1 MRVIVVSD
9 SHGATGRLS
18 TILTVAE
25 QAGPIDAIIHLGDGY
40 YDLRDL
46 EVALPPV
53 YQVAGNCDL
62 FRSDTLDFVTLS
74 NAKLLLTHGHYQHV
88 REGTDDLLSLALE
101 EKCAAALSDRRKD
114 RFSMVESLAGT
125 GRWFVSSQ
133 SFDAE
138 INGEAFPK
146 RLTEVLYSYLATA
159 PCRLLLV
166 QLEDLLGQKEQ
177 MNMPGTSDE
186 YPNWR
191 HKLPMTVTE
200 MRDSEEMKHL
210 CSIIRENRR

>member
-101 EKCAAALSDRRKD
+101 EKCAAALYGHTHYQKMEWRSGILILNPGAVNDGKYAVLNINRLGALD
-114 RFSMVESLAGT
+114 PELHSL
-125 GRWFVSSQ
+125 
-133 SFDAE
+133 
-138 INGEAFPK
+138 
-146 RLTEVLYSYLATA
+146 
-159 PCRLLLV
+159 
-166 QLEDLLGQKEQ
+166 
-177 MNMPGTSDE
+177 
-186 YPNWR
+186 
-191 HKLPMTVTE
+191 
-200 MRDSEEMKHL
+200 
-210 CSIIRENRR
+210 

>member
-46 EVALPPV
+46 EVDLPPV

-74 NAKLLLTHGHYQHV
+74 NARILLTHGHYQHV
-88 REGTDDLLSLALE
+88 REGTDDLLSLALMVQYIPTTVFV
-101 EKCAAALSDRRKD
+101 EKKLLIPLISEVIIPSK
-114 RFSMVESLAGT
+114 SMFATVI
-125 GRWFVSSQ
+125 SSWQ
-133 SFDAE
+133 
-138 INGEAFPK
+138 
-146 RLTEVLYSYLATA
+146 
-159 PCRLLLV
+159 LLMACICL
-166 QLEDLLGQKEQ
+166 
-177 MNMPGTSDE
+177 
-186 YPNWR
+186 
-191 HKLPMTVTE
+191 
-200 MRDSEEMKHL
+200 
-210 CSIIRENRR
+210 

>member
-18 TILTVAE
+18 TVLIVAE

-88 REGTDDLLSLALE
+88 REGTDDLLEMAIE
-101 EKCAAALSDRRKD
+101 EKCNAALYGHTHYQKMEWRSGILILNPGAVNDGKYAVLNINRLGALD
-114 RFSMVESLAGT
+114 PELHSL
-125 GRWFVSSQ
+125 
-133 SFDAE
+133 
-138 INGEAFPK
+138 
-146 RLTEVLYSYLATA
+146 
-159 PCRLLLV
+159 
-166 QLEDLLGQKEQ
+166 
-177 MNMPGTSDE
+177 
-186 YPNWR
+186 
-191 HKLPMTVTE
+191 
-200 MRDSEEMKHL
+200 
-210 CSIIRENRR
+210 

>member
-46 EVALPPV
+46 EVDLPPV

-74 NAKLLLTHGHYQHV
+74 NARILLTHGHYQHV
-88 REGTDDLLSLALE
+88 REGADDLLSLAME
-101 EKCAAALSDRRKD
+101 EKCAAALYGHTHYQKMEWRSGILILNPGAANDGKYAVLNINRLGALD
-114 RFSMVESLAGT
+114 PELHSL
-125 GRWFVSSQ
+125 
-133 SFDAE
+133 
-138 INGEAFPK
+138 
-146 RLTEVLYSYLATA
+146 
-159 PCRLLLV
+159 
-166 QLEDLLGQKEQ
+166 
-177 MNMPGTSDE
+177 
-186 YPNWR
+186 
-191 HKLPMTVTE
+191 
-200 MRDSEEMKHL
+200 
-210 CSIIRENRR
+210 

>member
-1 MRVIVVSD
+1 MRVIVLSD

-46 EVALPPV
+46 EVDLPPV

-74 NAKLLLTHGHYQHV
+74 NARILLTHGHYQHV

-101 EKCAAALSDRRKD
+101 EKCAAALYGHTHYQKMEWRNGVLILNPGAVNDGKYAVLNINRLGALD
-114 RFSMVESLAGT
+114 PELHSL
-125 GRWFVSSQ
+125 
-133 SFDAE
+133 
-138 INGEAFPK
+138 
-146 RLTEVLYSYLATA
+146 
-159 PCRLLLV
+159 
-166 QLEDLLGQKEQ
+166 
-177 MNMPGTSDE
+177 
-186 YPNWR
+186 
-191 HKLPMTVTE
+191 
-200 MRDSEEMKHL
+200 
-210 CSIIRENRR
+210 

>member
-46 EVALPPV
+46 EVALPPM
-53 YQVAGNCDL
+53 YQVAGNCEL

-74 NAKLLLTHGHYQHV
+74 NARILLTHGHYQHV

-101 EKCAAALSDRRKD
+101 EKCAAALYGHTHYPKMEWRNGILILNPGAANDGKYAVLNINRLGAID
-114 RFSMVESLAGT
+114 PELHSL
-125 GRWFVSSQ
+125 
-133 SFDAE
+133 
-138 INGEAFPK
+138 
-146 RLTEVLYSYLATA
+146 
-159 PCRLLLV
+159 
-166 QLEDLLGQKEQ
+166 
-177 MNMPGTSDE
+177 
-186 YPNWR
+186 
-191 HKLPMTVTE
+191 
-200 MRDSEEMKHL
+200 
-210 CSIIRENRR
+210 

>member
-1 MRVIVVSD
+1 MRLIVVSD

-46 EVALPPV
+46 EVDLPPV

-74 NAKLLLTHGHYQHV
+74 NARILLTHGHYQHV

-101 EKCAAALSDRRKD
+101 EKCNAALYGHTHYQKMEWRNGVLILNPGAVNDGKYAVLNINRLGAID
-114 RFSMVESLAGT
+114 PELNSL
-125 GRWFVSSQ
+125 
-133 SFDAE
+133 
-138 INGEAFPK
+138 
-146 RLTEVLYSYLATA
+146 
-159 PCRLLLV
+159 
-166 QLEDLLGQKEQ
+166 
-177 MNMPGTSDE
+177 
-186 YPNWR
+186 
-191 HKLPMTVTE
+191 
-200 MRDSEEMKHL
+200 
-210 CSIIRENRR
+210 